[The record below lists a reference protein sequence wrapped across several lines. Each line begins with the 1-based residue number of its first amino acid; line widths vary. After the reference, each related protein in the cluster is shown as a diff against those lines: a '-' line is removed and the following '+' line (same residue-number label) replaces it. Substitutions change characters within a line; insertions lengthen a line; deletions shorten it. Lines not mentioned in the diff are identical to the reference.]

1 MGMETASL
9 LGSARKAAGFSQ
21 EGLAALAGTSRPTL
35 SAYENGRKSPSLET
49 AQRILD
55 EAGFQLAIEPAITF
69 RQVGSERGRAILVP
83 HPLPSLPLPQALAI
97 VTLPLHLDWSDPRR
111 QFDLRDRRQRGIVYE
126 RVLREGEPADVLTYI
141 DGALLVD
148 IWDELVLPVTIRA
161 AWHDVVSRDA
171 PSTVA

>member
-1 MGMETASL
+1 M
-9 LGSARKAAGFSQ
+9 
-21 EGLAALAGTSRPTL
+21 
-35 SAYENGRKSPSLET
+35 
-49 AQRILD
+49 
-55 EAGFQLAIEPAITF
+55 
-69 RQVGSERGRAILVP
+69 
-83 HPLPSLPLPQALAI
+83 PQALAI